1 MTIRFA
7 AAAACALGLLL
18 ARNALGAG
26 TALDIQSARGT
37 GMAGAVTAMIDDSS
51 AIFYNPAGIAQG
63 RILDAQIG
71 DSLIIPSFQ
80 YTSPQGT
87 STGSQFNVSP
97 PFQAYEAGGLTDN
110 LSIGVGVFTPFGL
123 TVPWPPDWA
132 GRSLVTKATLATYD
146 FNPTVAFRVGPL
158 RVGVGLQVERA
169 TVDLQ
174 RKIETGSAEV
184 STELGAA
191 AWGAGYNAGAQLE
204 AIEKYLSLGVHYRS
218 AVKVDF
224 TGAVHFDNVPLLFRG
239 LLYDQLA
246 TTSLTMPDILQMGI
260 ASRPI
265 PSLVLDADLVW
276 NGWSKFRSID
286 IRFPRD
292 ASGQLGSHEA
302 KNWNDTLN
310 VHVGGEWS
318 IDESWRVRAGVLY
331 DPSPS
336 PNSTLGP
343 DVPDADRLNLAV
355 GAGYRHA
362 CGVGIDLGYQF
373 ITLFDK
379 TSTGVFAGTYG
390 GNVNIVGISVSYR
403 TPHSR

>member
-1 MTIRFA
+1 MTIRFGA
-7 AAAACALGLLL
+7 TAACAFGLLFARDAL
-18 ARNALGAG
+18 AAG
-26 TALDIQSARGT
+26 IALDIQSARGT

-63 RILDAQIG
+63 RILDAQVG
-71 DSLIIPSFQ
+71 DSLIIPSVQ
-80 YTSPQGT
+80 YTSPQGA
-87 STGSQFNVSP
+87 STRTQFNVSP
-97 PFQAYEAGGLTDN
+97 PLQAYESGGLTDN

-132 GRSLVTKATLATYD
+132 GKSIVTKSTLATYD
-146 FNPTVAFRVGPL
+146 FNPTVAYRVGPL
-158 RVGVGLQVERA
+158 RLGVGMQLERA

-204 AIEKYLSLGVHYRS
+204 AIERYLSLGVHYRS
-218 AVKVDF
+218 AVKINF
-224 TGAVHFDNVPLLFRG
+224 TGAVHFDNVPLPFRG

-246 TTSLTMPDILQMGI
+246 TTTLTLPDILQMGI

-265 PSLVLDADLVW
+265 PNLVLDADLVW

-286 IRFPRD
+286 VRFPRD
-292 ASGQLGSHEA
+292 ASGQLGHPEPKS
-302 KNWNDTLN
+302 WNDTLN

-318 IDESWRVRAGVLY
+318 VDESWRVRAGVLY

-336 PNSTLGP
+336 PSVTLGP
-343 DVPDADRLNLAV
+343 DVPDANRINLAV

-362 CGVGIDLGYQF
+362 SGFGVDLGYQF
-373 ITLFDK
+373 IFLLDK
-379 TSTGVFAGTYG
+379 TSTGVLAGTYG
-390 GNVNIVGISVSYR
+390 GNVNVVGISVSYR
-403 TPHSR
+403 TPRSR

>member
-1 MTIRFA
+1 MTIRFGA
-7 AAAACALGLLL
+7 TAACAFGLLFARDAL
-18 ARNALGAG
+18 AAG
-26 TALDIQSARGT
+26 IALDIQSARGT
-37 GMAGAVTAMIDDSS
+37 GMASAVTAMIDDSS

-63 RILDAQIG
+63 RILDAQVG
-71 DSLIIPSFQ
+71 DSLIIPSVQ
-80 YTSPQGT
+80 YTSPQGAST
-87 STGSQFNVSP
+87 STQFNVSP
-97 PFQAYEAGGLTDN
+97 PLQAYESGGLTDN

-132 GRSLVTKATLATYD
+132 GKSIVTKSTLATYD
-146 FNPTVAFRVGPL
+146 FNPTVAYRVGPL
-158 RVGVGLQVERA
+158 RLGVGVQLERA

-204 AIEKYLSLGVHYRS
+204 VIERYLSLGVHYRS
-218 AVKVDF
+218 AVKINF
-224 TGAVHFDNVPLLFRG
+224 TGAVHFDNVPLPFRG

-246 TTSLTMPDILQMGI
+246 TTTLTLPDILQMGI
-260 ASRPI
+260 SSRPI
-265 PSLVLDADLVW
+265 PNLVLDADLVW

-286 IRFPRD
+286 VRFPRD
-292 ASGQLGSHEA
+292 ASGQLGHPEP

-318 IDESWRVRAGVLY
+318 VDESWRVRAGVLY

-336 PNSTLGP
+336 PSVTLGP
-343 DVPDADRLNLAV
+343 DVPDANRLNLAV

-362 CGVGIDLGYQF
+362 SGLGVDLGYQF
-373 ITLFDK
+373 IFLLDK
-379 TSTGVFAGTYG
+379 TGTGVLAGTYG

-403 TPHSR
+403 TPRSR